1 MMNKK
6 RLKIINFILCLAI
19 IALLMP
25 IEALAMESP
34 EGGYIEEFPV
44 PGNDD
49 TVITNNYG
57 TVNYA
62 KTGGR
67 ISYNY
72 YQIKNLEGATLGEN
86 KDTGVIDIFL
96 SGRVE
101 NNYGTINIVN
111 NTASVGTNTPNGVI
125 KENFNNVDKNLGMI
139 ENQYSGIIAENYG
152 NVGTIGAS
160 AKIEKLYEGTITENS
175 GEVIIYPAPEGISTV
190 VRIGTNKGSVKIE
203 ADTDNKSSIVID
215 KIEAGASL
223 HVCEGADCTVVDNAG
238 TIEIAEGGKC
248 NITGSNTGKV
258 NGNHTISGEAYN
270 YQLILDNVAPSDI
283 TFVDFFKNDGN
294 NIYVMGGGQDSN
306 VIVTYDKNKY
316 FYPDAFEIDGVIG
329 IRIENS
335 DYSVLDDE
343 NKTFTI
349 HFHTMGD
356 FVSSS
361 DGKHKQKCS
370 GTWNGSECTATFN
383 EESCSY
389 GEWIIDSEAK
399 VGVAGKKHRVCS
411 VCNGVENA
419 TIPAKPDNGNK
430 KDDNSQGGNGQ
441 GGNENPSGTEN
452 RQGNSSEN
460 IASKDINL
468 NRADTS
474 QVINPTMTDTSQD
487 MNPTMTD
494 TAKGTNSTKPNKVQ
508 VTKSTQKNTPNSD
521 LEGNTD
527 NSDERDEEDETDS
540 MNTDSVS
547 GEDTCSGETSEETV
561 DDTDMI
567 EQETELTAV
576 SENDGTVLSSS
587 NSRIGMI
594 VGVSVCATVAAI
606 AGFFII
612 SQRKRKKRF

>member
-19 IALLMP
+19 IAFLLP
-25 IEALAMESP
+25 IEALAMDSP

-62 KTGGR
+62 KTGGC

-72 YQIKNLEGATLGEN
+72 YKINNLEGATVGEN
-86 KDTGVIDIFL
+86 KDTGVIDTFIN
-96 SGRVE
+96 GRVE
-101 NNYGTINIVN
+101 NNYGTINKVS

-125 KENFNNVDKNLGMI
+125 KENFNNIDKNLGTI

-190 VRIGTNKGSVKIE
+190 IRIGTNKGSVKIE
-203 ADTDNKSSIVID
+203 ADTDNKSSVVID
-215 KIEAGASL
+215 KIEEGASL

-248 NITGSNTGKV
+248 NITGSNTGYV
-258 NGNHTISGEAYN
+258 SGDPVTPGEEYD
-270 YQLILDNVAPSDI
+270 YRLILDNVDPSDI
-283 TFVDFFKNDGN
+283 TFVDFFKKDGD

-306 VIVTYDKNKY
+306 VIVTYDKDKY
-316 FYPDAFEIDGVIG
+316 FYPDAFEINGVIG
-329 IRIENS
+329 ISIVNS

-343 NKTFTI
+343 DKTFTI

-356 FVSSS
+356 FVPSS

-370 GTWNGSECTATFN
+370 GTWNGNECMATFN

-399 VGVAGKKHRVCS
+399 VGVAGTKHRECS

-430 KDDNSQGGNGQ
+430 KDDNGQGGNGQ
-441 GGNENPSGTEN
+441 GGNENPSDTEN
-452 RQGNSSEN
+452 GQENTSEN
-460 IASKDINL
+460 TASKDTNP
-468 NRADTS
+468 NKADTS
-474 QVINPTMTDTSQD
+474 QVINPTMA
-487 MNPTMTD
+487 D
-494 TAKGTNSTKPNKVQ
+494 TAQVTNSTKSNKAQ
-508 VTKSTQKNTPNSD
+508 VTKSTQKNTFNSD
-521 LEGNTD
+521 LEGNID

-547 GEDTCSGETSEETV
+547 GDNTYSGESSEETV
-561 DDTDMI
+561 DDMDMT

-576 SENDGTVLSSS
+576 SENDGTVSSS
-587 NSRIGMI
+587 SKSRIGII
-594 VGVSVCATVAAI
+594 VGVSACATVAAT
-606 AGFFII
+606 ACFFII
-612 SQRKRKKRF
+612 SKRKSKNRF

>member
-1 MMNKK
+1 
-6 RLKIINFILCLAI
+6 
-19 IALLMP
+19 MP

-101 NNYGTINIVN
+101 NNYGTINKVS

-175 GEVIIYPAPEGISTV
+175 GEV
-190 VRIGTNKGSVKIE
+190 
-203 ADTDNKSSIVID
+203 
-215 KIEAGASL
+215 
-223 HVCEGADCTVVDNAG
+223 
-238 TIEIAEGGKC
+238 
-248 NITGSNTGKV
+248 
-258 NGNHTISGEAYN
+258 NGNHTISGEQYN

-283 TFVDFFKNDGN
+283 TFVDFFKKDDN

-487 MNPTMTD
+487 INPTMTD

-508 VTKSTQKNTPNSD
+508 VTKSIQKNKSNSD

-527 NSDERDEEDETDS
+527 NYDEREEEDETDS

-547 GEDTCSGETSEETV
+547 GEDTYSGETSEETV

-612 SQRKRKKRF
+612 SQRKRKKRFY